1 MKTTFLAMLSAIAVL
16 AAPCATWADEPNPG
30 YLGASLGTGLAEAC
44 QDDLLPRSRP
54 SCQDLATLR
63 IFGGYHF
70 NRNFA
75 IEGAVLTSE
84 REEGAAAELTAV
96 GVAPLD
102 KHFAL
107 YGKLGGF
114 VGGTQTGLTF
124 GAGVRFHLGETFGV
138 RAEWQHYEASGGGD
152 LLSLGVFFRF

>member
-1 MKTTFLAMLSAIAVL
+1 ML
-16 AAPCATWADEPNPG
+16 AAPCATLADEPKPG

-44 QDDLLPRSRP
+44 QEDLTRR
-54 SCQDLATLR
+54 CEDLATLR
-63 IFGGYHF
+63 VFGGYHF

-75 IEGAVLTSE
+75 FEGAVLAGE
-84 REEGAAAELTAV
+84 RDGGTAFELMGV
-96 GVAPLD
+96 GVAPLSE
-102 KHFAL
+102 HVAL

-114 VGGTQTGLTF
+114 TAGTQTGVTF

-138 RAEWQHYEASGGGD
+138 RAEWQHYEASRGGD

>member
-1 MKTTFLAMLSAIAVL
+1 MKAFTTAAFIAIAIL
-16 AAPCATWADEPNPG
+16 AAPCAAWADEPNPG
-30 YLGASLGTGLAEAC
+30 YLGASLGTGLAEVC
-44 QDDLLPRSRP
+44 EEDITRR
-54 SCQDLATLR
+54 CKDLATLR

-75 IEGAVLTSE
+75 LEGAVLTFE
-84 REEGAAAELTAV
+84 RDTGAAAELTAV

-102 KHFAL
+102 EHVAL

-124 GAGVRFHLGETFGV
+124 GAGVRCHLGETFGV

-152 LLSLGVFFRF
+152 LVSLGVFFRF

>member
-1 MKTTFLAMLSAIAVL
+1 MNTTLRAAFIAIAML
-16 AAPCATWADEPNPG
+16 AAPCATWGDEPNPG

-44 QDDLLPRSRP
+44 QEDLTRR
-54 SCQDLATLR
+54 CEDLAILR
-63 IFGGYHF
+63 VFGGYHF

-75 IEGAVLTSE
+75 IEGAVLTVE
-84 REEGAAAELTAV
+84 RDAGAAAELTAV

-102 KHFAL
+102 EHVAL

-114 VGGTQTGLTF
+114 VGGTQAGLTF

>member
-1 MKTTFLAMLSAIAVL
+1 MNTTLRAAFIAIAML

-30 YLGASLGTGLAEAC
+30 YLGASFGTGLAETC
-44 QDDLLPRSRP
+44 QEDITRR
-54 SCQDLATLR
+54 CEDLATLR
-63 IFGGYHF
+63 VFGGYHF

-75 IEGAVLTSE
+75 IEGAVLTFE
-84 REEGAAAELTAV
+84 RDAGTAAELTAV

-102 KHFAL
+102 EHVAL

-114 VGGTQTGLTF
+114 VDGTQTGLTF